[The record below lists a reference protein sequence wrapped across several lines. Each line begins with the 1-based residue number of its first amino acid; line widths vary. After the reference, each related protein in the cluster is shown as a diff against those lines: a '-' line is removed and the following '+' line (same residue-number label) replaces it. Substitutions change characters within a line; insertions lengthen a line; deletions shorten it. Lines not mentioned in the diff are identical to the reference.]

1 MTFLSTGLRAP
12 RMRWKNDVPGAPYSN
27 MEVPTTHVD
36 VLAVITNPALLLTGL
51 YTITYG
57 GLSAVILAAG
67 NRVLRASTTS
77 PQLNGIYVAGVGAWT
92 RALDADSFAEIQD
105 AIVEWDISTLYIPP
119 SADFALRFTLW
130 NPSNNTIVIGTD
142 AQEWRVC
149 SVEVFPNITDDITN
163 NLAQPRVVT
172 DVPISLS
179 GLQTI
184 QTVSLVD
191 NDLVLVNAQASSITN
206 GLYRVHAGAWTR
218 ALCADEG
225 FEIYASCLAPV
236 SANGSTYQNR
246 AFALRT
252 ASTTPI
258 VVGTDSQVWSL
269 ENMNNDVGF
278 GPVRVSANFNDAL
291 VLLAPLALGNS
302 PPIVNLPPITP
313 QNAGMRVGVR
323 ISTSPKQTLA
333 SLGLVCYQPSGAD
346 SIFLGVAG
354 QPQLALSTLGSV
366 FELESDGLSR
376 WVPVSSGVFFVGSE
390 TAALFSSFVATPAVW
405 AIILG
410 DA

>member
-51 YTITYG
+51 YTITYSG
-57 GLSAVILAAG
+57 FSAVILAAG

-92 RALDADSFAEIQD
+92 RALDADTFAEIQD

-119 SADFALRFTLW
+119 VADSALRFTLW

-149 SVEVFPNITDDITN
+149 SLLGFPNITDDITN
-163 NLAQPRVVT
+163 NPAQPRVVT

-191 NDLVLVNAQASSITN
+191 DDLVLVNAQVGSVTN
-206 GLYRVHAGAWTR
+206 GLYRVHSVAWTR

-246 AFALRT
+246 AFGLRT

-291 VLLAPLALGNS
+291 VLLAPVAIGNS

-323 ISTSPKQTLA
+323 ISTSPKQTLG
-333 SLGLVCYQPSGAD
+333 SVGLVCYQPSGAD

-354 QPQLALSTLGSV
+354 QPQLALCTLGSA

-376 WVPVSSGVFFVGSE
+376 WVPVFSGVFAVGSE
-390 TAALFSSFVATPAVW
+390 TSSSFSSLAITPATL
-405 AIILG
+405 ASYLG